1 MLAAAPEVIDRG
13 AVEVS
18 ARERPAHCAESI
30 ERGIVERD
38 HERSI
43 GGAAVGVGHAQ
54 PPLLFLAGREGGAE
68 GGPLQAQALVGRG
81 FQQVYAERMQLAVA
95 HQRKPHFAAFAPLRL
110 IRKVEAEQSIGEGD
124 ASAFHEPAVAE
135 HVVKEGGILAGRT
148 YEHQRAVA
156 GGGGAHIVPQR
167 PVGHRRAHIML
178 GENREAH
185 GVGILTHGEGGGIS
199 AGRQS
204 CQLRRAE
211 RLAGGKSALKDS
223 RPVLEDGIHA
233 LAAKFGAG
241 RIRAMHE
248 HRARHFFANRLRPLG
263 REPRAAAG
271 GAQR

>member
-1 MLAAAPEVIDRG
+1 MEVR
-13 AVEVS
+13 

-30 ERGIVERD
+30 ERGIVERG
-38 HERSI
+38 HERGI
-43 GGAAVGVGHAQ
+43 GGASVRVRHAQ
-54 PPLLFLAGREGGAE
+54 PPLLLLAGREGGAE

-95 HQRKPHFAAFAPLRL
+95 HQRKPRLAAFAPLRL
-110 IRKVEAEQSIGEGD
+110 IRKVEAEEGVIEGD
-124 ASAFHEPAVAE
+124 AAAFHKPAVAE
-135 HVVKEGGILAGRT
+135 HVVKEGGIAARRT

-167 PVGHRRAHIML
+167 PVGSRRAHILL

-185 GVGILTHGEGGGIS
+185 SVGILTHGEGGGIR

-204 CQLRRAE
+204 CQLRRTE
-211 RLAGGKSALKDS
+211 RLAGGKSALKDDS
-223 RPVLEDGIHA
+223 SVFEDAIHS
-233 LAAKFGAG
+233 LASKFCTGG
-241 RIRAMHE
+241 IRAMHE
-248 HRARHFFANRLRPLG
+248 HRARHFLANRLRPLG